1 MNSKPLTDE
10 DGEVRELTAADF
22 AAMRPAAEVVPEVV
36 AAYKRSRGRPSQEKT
51 KISTT
56 IRLDP
61 EVLAYFR
68 SAGQGWQTRI
78 NEALQAYVTDQK
90 KQSQT

>member
-22 AAMRPAAEVVPEVV
+22 AAMRPASEVVPEVV
-36 AAYKRSRGRPSQEKT
+36 AAYQRSRGRPSKENT
-51 KISTT
+51 KVSTT

-68 SAGQGWQTRI
+68 GTGQGWQTRI
-78 NEALQAYVTDQK
+78 NEALQAYVTDQ
-90 KQSQT
+90 QGESQT